1 MRIETLDGISWAW
14 MALALLTCVVL
25 FRVAPPFGRHA
36 SERWGPMLGTRLG
49 WVLMELPSLL
59 IMGVFLVRGMP
70 WDGSYAWLL
79 FALWIVHYVH
89 RTLVYPLRIRP
100 AATRMPLLI
109 AACAI
114 GFNVVNA
121 GLNGATLTVL
131 AADYDRAWL
140 TSPHCLAGGALFG
153 LGMAINLKADTML
166 IRLRA
171 DGAGG
176 YRIPRGFLFE
186 QVSAPNLLGEM
197 LQWAGFALM
206 AWNPAAL
213 SFAIWTVA
221 NLLPRAKHHH
231 DWYHARFPDYPPQR
245 KVVFPYLY

>member
-1 MRIETLDGISWAW
+1 MTPATLDSIAWAW
-14 MALALLTCVVL
+14 MALALVTCVVL
-25 FRVAPPFGRHA
+25 YRVAPPFGRHA

-49 WVLMELPSLL
+49 WVLMELPSLS

-70 WDGSYAWLL
+70 WEDSYAWLL
-79 FALWIVHYVH
+79 FALWIAHYVH

-109 AACAI
+109 VASAI
-114 GFNVVNA
+114 AFNVVNA
-121 GLNGATLTVL
+121 GLNGVTLTVL

-140 TSPHCLAGGALFG
+140 TSPHCLAGAALFA
-153 LGMAINLKADTML
+153 LGMGINLQADTML

-171 DGAGG
+171 NGDGG

-186 QVSAPNLLGEM
+186 RVSSPNLFGEM
-197 LQWAGFALM
+197 LEWTGFALM
-206 AWNPAAL
+206 AWNLAAL
-213 SFAIWTVA
+213 SFAVWTVA

-231 DWYHARFPDYPPQR
+231 DWYRARFPDYPPQR

>member
-1 MRIETLDGISWAW
+1 MTPATLSGIAWAW
-14 MALALLTCVVL
+14 MALALATCIVL

-59 IMGVFLVRGMP
+59 IMGAFLARGMP
-70 WDGSYAWLL
+70 WDGSYAWVL
-79 FALWIVHYVH
+79 FALWIAHYIH

-109 AACAI
+109 VACAI
-114 GFNVVNA
+114 AFNVVNA
-121 GLNGATLTVL
+121 GLNGATLVAL
-131 AADYDRAWL
+131 AADYGRAWL
-140 TSPHCLAGGALFG
+140 VSSHFLAGALLFA

-166 IRLRA
+166 IRLRGNG
-171 DGAGG
+171 DTG

-186 QVSAPNLLGEM
+186 RVSSPNLFGEM
-197 LQWAGFALM
+197 VQWCGFALM
-206 AWNPAAL
+206 AWNLAAL
-213 SFAIWTVA
+213 SFAVWTIA

-231 DWYHARFPDYPPQR
+231 DWYHARFPDYPVQR
-245 KVVFPYLY
+245 KVVLPYLY